1 MAALSTSLLMPRP
14 VVEGIPA
21 LPGLPVLGNLL
32 AFRRDRLGVQDDA
45 ARLAPIA
52 RITLG
57 YIPVYVVTCA
67 DLAHA
72 VLVDHAASFHK
83 SAAMQFLRPVL
94 GDGLL
99 SAEGETHKRHRKLL
113 APAFAPRRLAAYGEV
128 MVGQTREQIAKLSP
142 RARFDPRDATRGGV
156 NGPASPG
163 RSPVDGNVSPLLID
177 LAAEMM
183 EMTLAIAG
191 RTLFGVDVRRDAST
205 VAHALELA
213 MRSMVEGTTSP
224 LQLGYQ
230 WPLPRHL
237 RMRRAVKMLDDVVY
251 RLIAEGRRRGTDRGD
266 VLSILLLARDD
277 DGAALTDREVRD
289 EVMTLL
295 LAGHETTANTLTWTW
310 YELGRNPAAL
320 ARLEAEVSRVAGTRP
335 VTTADL
341 PELPWTAAVIDE
353 AMRLHPPAYMIG
365 REVVRDVEIGGFELP
380 ASSVVDVYIRGIHRR
395 ADYYPAPLAF
405 QPERMLPDAKKAR
418 PRHHYLPFGAGPRVC
433 IGAHFALMEAQL
445 ALATM
450 VQQARIRPLRAV
462 VAPEPLVTLRPRG
475 GMPALVE
482 RC

>member
-1 MAALSTSLLMPRP
+1 MAAMSTSLLMPRP

-21 LPGLPVLGNLL
+21 LPGLPLLGNLL
-32 AFRRDRLGVQDDA
+32 AFRRDRLAVQDQA
-45 ARLAPIA
+45 ARLGPIA
-52 RITLG
+52 RVSLG

-83 SAAMQFLRPVL
+83 SAGMQFLRPVL
-94 GDGLL
+94 GEGLL
-99 SAEGETHKRHRKLL
+99 SAEGEPHKRHRKLL
-113 APAFAPRRLAAYGEV
+113 APAFAPRRLASYGEV
-128 MVGQTREQIAKLSP
+128 MVAETREQL
-142 RARFDPRDATRGGV
+142 ARW
-156 NGPASPG
+156 SPG
-163 RSPVDGNVSPLLID
+163 ERVD
-177 LAAEMM
+177 LAAQMM

-191 RTLFGVDVRRDAST
+191 RTLFGVDVRGDAST

-213 MRSMVEGTTSP
+213 MRSMVEGTSSP
-224 LQLGYQ
+224 LQLPYE

-251 RLIAEGRRRGTDRGD
+251 RLIAEGRKRGTDRGD

-277 DGAALTDREVRD
+277 DGSALTDREVRD

-295 LAGHETTANTLTWTW
+295 LAGHETTANTLSWTW

-320 ARLEAEVSRVAGTRP
+320 AQLEAELARVVGARP

-341 PELPWTAAVIDE
+341 PDLPWTAAVIDE
-353 AMRLHPPAYMIG
+353 AMRLHPPAYMLG
-365 REVVRDVEIGGFELP
+365 REVVRDVEIGGFHLP

-395 ADYYPAPLAF
+395 ADYFPAPLAF
-405 QPERMLPDAKKAR
+405 RPERMLPDARKAR

-450 VQQARIRPLRAV
+450 VQQARLRMLAHTGAV
-462 VAPEPLVTLRPRG
+462 EPLVTLRPRG
-475 GMPALVE
+475 GMPAIVQ

>member
-1 MAALSTSLLMPRP
+1 MAAMSTSLLMPRP

-21 LPGLPVLGNLL
+21 LPGLPLLGNLL
-32 AFRRDRLGVQDDA
+32 AFRRDRLAVQDQA
-45 ARLAPIA
+45 ARLGPIA
-52 RITLG
+52 RVSLG

-83 SAAMQFLRPVL
+83 SAGMQFLRPVL

-99 SAEGETHKRHRKLL
+99 SAEGEPHKRHRKLL
-113 APAFAPRRLAAYGEV
+113 APAFAPRRLASYGEV
-128 MVGQTREQIAKLSP
+128 MVAETREQL
-142 RARFDPRDATRGGV
+142 ARW
-156 NGPASPG
+156 SPG
-163 RSPVDGNVSPLLID
+163 ERID

-191 RTLFGVDVRRDAST
+191 RTLFGVDVRGDAST

-213 MRSMVEGTTSP
+213 MRSMVEGTSSP
-224 LQLGYQ
+224 LQLPYE

-237 RMRRAVKMLDDVVY
+237 RMKRAVKMLDDVVY
-251 RLIAEGRRRGTDRGD
+251 RLIAEGRKRGTDRGD

-277 DGAALTDREVRD
+277 DGSALTDREVRD

-295 LAGHETTANTLTWTW
+295 LAGHETTANTLSWTW

-320 ARLEAEVSRVAGTRP
+320 AQLEAELARVVGARP

-341 PELPWTAAVIDE
+341 PDLPWTAAVIDE
-353 AMRLHPPAYMIG
+353 AMRLHPPAYMLG
-365 REVVRDVEIGGFELP
+365 REVVRDVEIGGFHLP

-395 ADYYPAPLAF
+395 ADYFPEPLAF
-405 QPERMLPDAKKAR
+405 RPERMLPDARKAR

-450 VQQARIRPLRAV
+450 VQTARIRPLRPV

-475 GMPALVE
+475 GMPAIVE

>member
-1 MAALSTSLLMPRP
+1 MAAMSTSLLMPRP

-21 LPGLPVLGNLL
+21 LPGLPLLGNLL
-32 AFRRDRLGVQDDA
+32 AFRRDRLAVQDQA
-45 ARLAPIA
+45 ARLGPIA
-52 RITLG
+52 RVSLG

-83 SAAMQFLRPVL
+83 SAGMQFLRPVL

-99 SAEGETHKRHRKLL
+99 SAEGEPHKRHRKLL
-113 APAFAPRRLAAYGEV
+113 APAFAPRRLASYGEV
-128 MVGQTREQIAKLSP
+128 MVAETREQL
-142 RARFDPRDATRGGV
+142 ARW
-156 NGPASPG
+156 SPG
-163 RSPVDGNVSPLLID
+163 ERVD
-177 LAAEMM
+177 LAAQMM

-191 RTLFGVDVRRDAST
+191 RTLFGVDVRGDAST

-213 MRSMVEGTTSP
+213 MRSMVEGTSSP
-224 LQLGYQ
+224 LQLPYE

-251 RLIAEGRRRGTDRGD
+251 RLIAEGRKRGTDRGD

-277 DGAALTDREVRD
+277 DGSALTDREVRD

-295 LAGHETTANTLTWTW
+295 LAGHETTANTLSWTW

-320 ARLEAEVSRVAGTRP
+320 AQLEAELARVVGARP

-341 PELPWTAAVIDE
+341 PDLPWTAAVIDE
-353 AMRLHPPAYMIG
+353 AMRLHPPAYMLG
-365 REVVRDVEIGGFELP
+365 REVVRDVEIGGFHLP

-395 ADYYPAPLAF
+395 ADYFPAPLAF
-405 QPERMLPDAKKAR
+405 RPERMLPDARKAR

-450 VQQARIRPLRAV
+450 VQTARIRPLRPV

-475 GMPALVE
+475 GMPAIVE